1 MVTTMFSCRTCF
13 VLMIVLSWTSSF
25 QAQQPQTKA
34 MALARPRPVPVPDFT
49 GKTLDQVRS
58 QAVLPGSGQQ
68 LFASIRS
75 EGPANGV
82 VATQVPGAGTPIVPG
97 SSRLFLTMA
106 APKPTPLQAF
116 LHQLAAP
123 QAKTTRVPKLL
134 GATRDRASRDLE
146 VAHLKANFTGDAGG
160 IVVQQYPQD
169 NMEVPWGSLVTVTL
183 AIPEVIVPSLYGL
196 TLEQASDR
204 LKENSLQTGKIE
216 GENTPGSTVTSQYP
230 PAGAQEPPGTE
241 VAVTMMPVPQPP
253 EQQSSQEV
261 PLPIYVPNLE
271 KMSLSDADAALTK
284 VGLRTGDVKGS
295 KAGFVSDQQPKAG
308 TAVEAGIA
316 VDFTLSLPTVVVP
329 DVRDDSEA
337 AATTSLENFGL
348 QPKIFRAK
356 NWDENAR
363 HAVVS
368 QDPSAGS
375 TVDVGS
381 QVTVILGNFAPP
393 PPVWKSVPGRV
404 AAALPLAPWWFWLA
418 TGLPLGAIGAAVI
431 KTMWPSPRPREGQ
444 ILPPA
449 QCTLEPVS
457 ATPKIRFGSHGGPKL
472 QFTVALRDRDRV
484 AQYHMGREPAV
495 TRKEV
500 NRDGGRPG
508 RND

>member
-1 MVTTMFSCRTCF
+1 MFRRRTCF

-25 QAQQPQTKA
+25 QAQQPQMKA
-34 MALARPRPVPVPDFT
+34 MVLARPRPVPVPDFT

-75 EGPANGV
+75 EGPENGV
-82 VATQVPGAGTPIVPG
+82 VAAQAPSAGTPVVPG

-106 APKPTPLQAF
+106 APKLTPLQAF

-123 QAKTTRVPKLL
+123 QARTTRVPKLL

-146 VAHLKANFTGDAGG
+146 VAHLRASFAGDAGG
-160 IVVQQYPQD
+160 VVVQQYPQD
-169 NMEVPWGSLVTVTL
+169 NTEVPWGSSVTVTL

-196 TLEQASDR
+196 TLEQASAK
-204 LKENSLQTGKIE
+204 LKENSLQTGNVE
-216 GENTPGSTVTSQYP
+216 GENSPGSTVSSQYP
-230 PAGAQEPPGTE
+230 PAGTQKPPGTE
-241 VAVTMMPVPQPP
+241 VAVTMTAPLPP
-253 EQQSSQEV
+253 EQQSPQEV
-261 PLPIYVPNLE
+261 PLPIYVPNLA
-271 KMSLSDADAALTK
+271 KMSLGDADATLTK

-295 KAGFVSDQQPKAG
+295 KAGFVSDQQPTAG

-316 VDFTLSLPTVVVP
+316 VDLTLSLPTVVVP
-329 DVRDDSEA
+329 DVMDDTEA

-348 QPKIFRAK
+348 QAKIFRAR

-363 HAVVS
+363 HVVVS
-368 QDPSAGS
+368 QDPSAGK

-381 QVTVILGNFAPP
+381 QVTVILGNFTPSPP
-393 PPVWKSVPGRV
+393 AWKSVPGRV

-418 TGLPLGAIGAAVI
+418 TGLPLGAICAAVI
-431 KTMWPSPRPREGQ
+431 KTVWLRPEAREGQ
-444 ILPPA
+444 TLPPA
-449 QCTLEPVS
+449 QCTLEPAS
-457 ATPKIRFGSHGGPKL
+457 ATPKIRFGSHGDPKL
-472 QFTVALRDRDRV
+472 QFTIALRDRERV
-484 AQYHMGREPAV
+484 AQYRMGRDPAV

-500 NRDGGRPG
+500 SRDGARLG